1 VPRQQLAHLRQRP
14 LGKKAPILCIDY
26 HPATVTDHAQGIQL
40 NVSPRFGD
48 GGLQWVTVQPGE
60 T

>member
-1 VPRQQLAHLRQRP
+1 MRQRP

-26 HPATVTDHAQGIQL
+26 HPATVTDHTQGIQL
-40 NVSPRFGD
+40 NFSQWFGD
-48 GGLQWVTVQPGE
+48 RGFQWITVQPGE

>member
-1 VPRQQLAHLRQRP
+1 MRQCP

-40 NVSPRFGD
+40 NFSQWFGD
-48 GGLQWVTVQPGE
+48 GGLQWITVQPGE